1 MAVLQY
7 KTLSNRTVAALS
19 VERDTVFWDRD
30 LTGFGVRVYP
40 SGGKVFVAQTRG
52 PDGPNKPNKPRRITV
67 GRHPVLSAEQARQ
80 RAALIIA
87 RVKAG
92 EDPVPLPLPAKYAGG
107 PTVADLANRYLE
119 EHVAVR
125 CKPKTQRTARS
136 VVNRHI
142 VPALGKL
149 PIAAVERRHVMAL
162 HESLCETP
170 AMANMAVETLSHM
183 YALARGWDMAPEDC
197 DDPCEFIPMTT
208 KGAKEMRAAFAK
220 TILVVD
226 EGSLASTVQ
235 ARDLLRIA
243 NELRM
248 PRVVLV
254 GDAKQLD
261 AVDAGKPFAQLQ
273 AAGMKTATMDE
284 IMRQR
289 DPALKEA
296 VEASLKGDIGRAFE
310 KLGGNVAEVKPD
322 NIAGAV
328 AARWLRLG
336 PEARENT
343 GVMAPSHELRQAING
358 HIRERLDREGR
369 IHGPAMQA
377 ERLVSRGYPAA
388 LARDFVEHVPEAG
401 ELRVGQEP
409 LPFPLGVHPTG
420 RRRPRA

>member
-107 PTVADLANRYLE
+107 PTVTDLANRYLE

-142 VPALGKL
+142 APALGKL

-183 YALARGWDMAPEDC
+183 YALARGWDMAPGGLRRSLRVH
-197 DDPCEFIPMTT
+197 P
-208 KGAKEMRAAFAK
+208 
-220 TILVVD
+220 D
-226 EGSLASTVQ
+226 EPQ
-235 ARDLLRIA
+235 A
-243 NELRM
+243 E
-248 PRVVLV
+248 
-254 GDAKQLD
+254 
-261 AVDAGKPFAQLQ
+261 
-273 AAGMKTATMDE
+273 T
-284 IMRQR
+284 
-289 DPALKEA
+289 
-296 VEASLKGDIGRAFE
+296 
-310 KLGGNVAEVKPD
+310 
-322 NIAGAV
+322 GAV
-328 AARWLRLG
+328 
-336 PEARENT
+336 P
-343 GVMAPSHELRQAING
+343 
-358 HIRERLDREGR
+358 DRR
-369 IHGPAMQA
+369 
-377 ERLVSRGYPAA
+377 
-388 LARDFVEHVPEAG
+388 
-401 ELRVGQEP
+401 
-409 LPFPLGVHPTG
+409 GVHPPRARARRSLG
-420 RRRPRA
+420 QGQPDIRRRDRDDPPADADGLPPK